1 MAKTN
6 GDWLY
11 RNRYIIGGAIAL
23 AIVGVVLYTSREK
36 ISTKVKTLAKENL
49 GGFKWFDESLK
60 WYRDSKTKD
69 IVDKLHPKFRDK
81 VKEFFSRVEKELGL
95 QMYGT
100 SGLRT
105 FEEQAKLYKEN
116 PSNAK
121 VGYSG
126 HNYGFAVDVNVIDPK
141 TGKVILRKNSTSDE
155 WEKSGV
161 VKIAKDMGFK
171 WGGGGAFKG
180 YNDPVHFYIDPNGM
194 STTQLLALHNSGKVD
209 ANGYVIV

>member
-1 MAKTN
+1 MANTN
-6 GDWLY
+6 SDWLY
-11 RNRYIIGGAIAL
+11 RNKYIIGGAIAL
-23 AIVGVVLYTSREK
+23 TIVGVVLYSSREK
-36 ISTKVKTLAKENL
+36 VSTKVKTLAKENL

-116 PSNAK
+116 SSNAK

-141 TGKVILRKNSTSDE
+141 TGKVILRKSSTSED

-180 YNDPVHFYIDPNGM
+180 YHDPVHFYVDPNGM
-194 STTQLLALHNSGKVD
+194 STAQLLALNNNGKVD
-209 ANGYVIV
+209 AQGYVLV